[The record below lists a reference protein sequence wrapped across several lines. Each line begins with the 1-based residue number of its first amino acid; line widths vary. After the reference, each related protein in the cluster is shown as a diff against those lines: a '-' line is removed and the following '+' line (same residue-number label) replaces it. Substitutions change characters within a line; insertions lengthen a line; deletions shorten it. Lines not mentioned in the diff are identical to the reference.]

1 VEILAS
7 YTNRRQLPVTT
18 DSYILVIIHTI
29 MAPPRLDII
38 VKLSFLE
45 IALLSKTNNQK
56 RGPGGNIRAVYILI
70 LYLLMVQQPV
80 Y

>member
-1 VEILAS
+1 MSPWPVEILAS
-7 YTNRRQLPVTT
+7 YTNRRQLPAVTT
-18 DSYILVIIHTI
+18 DSYILVIIHTT

-56 RGPGGNIRAVYILI
+56 NEVRGVTF
-70 LYLLMVQQPV
+70 VQFIS
-80 Y
+80 